1 MTDVASEINASQ
13 RRVGRRTL
21 EAGEARVVS
30 LVRTYDTTTEDLW
43 DAVTN
48 PARIPR
54 WFLPVSGEL
63 RPGGHYQLEGN
74 AGGTIE
80 RCDPPRGFS
89 ITWEFGGSVSWV
101 EVQLSAL
108 ADGRTRLE
116 LAHVVLVADDDKWD
130 QFGPGAVGVGWD
142 LALRGLGHHLQSGR
156 QLDPAAAQAWSVSDE
171 GSEFVSLST
180 EDWLPGARRRRR
192 RPRRCPRRRR
202 THRRLL
208 HRRPQRVVMIR
219 ARSRHR
225 TEPTPSPVL

>member
-21 EAGEARVVS
+21 QAGEARVVS
-30 LVRTYDTTTEDLW
+30 LVRTYDATTEDLW

-89 ITWEFGGSVSWV
+89 ITWEFGGSLSWV
-101 EVQLSAL
+101 EVQLAAL
-108 ADGRTRLE
+108 ADGGTRLE

-142 LALRGLGHHLQSGR
+142 LALRGLGRHLQSGR

-171 GSEFVSLST
+171 GRMPYHRPPLSKELLRGETSEQELPLEEEFWLWREGVSLICGRAMLV
-180 EDWLPGARRRRR
+180 DRARQEAVLAGG
-192 RPRRCPRRRR
+192 
-202 THRRLL
+202 RRLG
-208 HRRPQRVVMIR
+208 
-219 ARSRHR
+219 
-225 TEPTPSPVL
+225 